1 MTQRHP
7 DDRLLL
13 AVTATEWR
21 NLCARGSMRVQP
33 ARIAVT
39 SSTPTEAQLF
49 SAFSA
54 SPTTKPE
61 SSVDTFVLEL
71 RNDWPA
77 TARTHDW
84 NDSVSVLELGH
95 VVSHHLVAE
104 QDRGYYAPQAEEV
117 RVALASDT
125 YEPAWR
131 AWTATEETD
140 AALRAAIQLAGDHSI
155 DLSTSLERWRP
166 LSRAVSTRNFRSPD
180 LPSNVRTLLQ
190 AATKIDDAAASVRT
204 TQAYWVVT
212 ALEWVD
218 AATGTFLLDAGG
230 TAPRQKIRWGI
241 SWGKQTHWER
251 PMNRMVSNA
260 LKTIQSAAPE
270 AFTEGISAATVGHI
284 VRLLIESRHGAPEPA
299 SVTAAINSAS
309 SSPEE
314 AALTCVIAAAALGP
328 ELIHQL
334 RMNLQTGSLSVSV

>member
-1 MTQRHP
+1 MTQPHQ

-33 ARIAVT
+33 ARITVA

-71 RNDWPA
+71 RNDWHA
-77 TARTHDW
+77 TAHTHDW
-84 NDSVSVLELGH
+84 NDSVSILELDQ
-95 VVSHHLVAE
+95 VVGHHLVAE
-104 QDRGYYAPQAEEV
+104 QDRSYYAPQAEEV
-117 RVALASDT
+117 GVALASDT

-131 AWTATEETD
+131 AWTETEETD
-140 AALRAAIQLAGDHSI
+140 AALRAALQLAGDHGI
-155 DLSTSLERWRP
+155 DLSTSMERWRP
-166 LSRAVSTRNFRSPD
+166 IAGAVSTRNFRSPD
-180 LPSNVRTLLQ
+180 LPANVRTLLQ

-204 TQAYWVVT
+204 SHAYWVVT

-218 AATGTFLLDAGG
+218 AATGIYLLDAGG
-230 TAPRQKIRWGI
+230 TAPRQRINLGI
-241 SWGKQTHWER
+241 WWGKQAHWER
-251 PMNRMVSNA
+251 PANRMVSNA
-260 LKTIQSAAPE
+260 LKAIQSAAPE

-284 VRLLIESRHGAPEPA
+284 VRLLVESRHGTPAPA
-299 SVTAAINSAS
+299 SVTAALNSTS
-309 SSPEE
+309 SSPDA
-314 AALTCVIAAAALGP
+314 AALICVLASAALGP
-328 ELIHQL
+328 ELVRQL
-334 RMNLQTGSLSVSV
+334 RINLSAS

>member
-1 MTQRHP
+1 MTQPHQ

-21 NLCARGSMRVQP
+21 NLCARGSMRVQS
-33 ARIAVT
+33 ARIAVA

-84 NDSVSVLELGH
+84 NDSVSILELDQ

-104 QDRGYYAPQAEEV
+104 QDRNYYAPQAEGAG
-117 RVALASDT
+117 VALASDT

-131 AWTATEETD
+131 AWIATEETD
-140 AALRAAIQLAGDHSI
+140 AALRAAVQLAGDHGI
-155 DLSTSLERWRP
+155 DLSTSMERWRP
-166 LSRAVSTRNFRSPD
+166 LARAVATRNFRSPD

-218 AATGTFLLDAGG
+218 ASTGTFLLDAGS
-230 TAPRQKIRWGI
+230 AVPPHKIDWGI
-241 SWGKQTHWER
+241 SWGKRAHWEGQ
-251 PMNRMVSNA
+251 MNRMVSNA

-284 VRLLIESRHGAPEPA
+284 VRLLVESRHGTPEPS
-299 SVTAAINSAS
+299 SVTAALNSTS
-309 SSPEE
+309 SSPDE
-314 AALTCVIAAAALGP
+314 AALICVLASAALGP
-328 ELIHQL
+328 ELVRQL
-334 RMNLQTGSLSVSV
+334 RINLCAS